1 MIVAS
6 LLKRERGVRLG
17 PIRIRSD
24 NMARK
29 MWRKPEVK
37 VLRAGAAENQTTNK
51 NDAGTGNA
59 KS

>member
-1 MIVAS
+1 
-6 LLKRERGVRLG
+6 
-17 PIRIRSD
+17 
-24 NMARK
+24 MAKK

-51 NDAGTGNA
+51 NDAGTGNQ